1 MLLKNPLNFI
11 SLLSPCIGSRT
22 PRCLEGIGGHR
33 NPWDT
38 VTAPSPLHLTP
49 LLCAQGLQSWLHVL
63 LTASEHFLF
72 PEVSFAENL
81 IVPVAAAGLEAF
93 PHPNGVSS
101 CWDIP
106 DPNEPRGSC
115 VSPDQERVLPR

>member
-1 MLLKNPLNFI
+1 MF
-11 SLLSPCIGSRT
+11 
-22 PRCLEGIGGHR
+22 GGHR
-33 NPWDT
+33 GTPQPLGHGDGSFPA
-38 VTAPSPLHLTP
+38 APDP